1 MKVLMFIELK
11 NDLALEMDCSWS
23 NNTRRAD
30 CGSKSGMWANNATNR
45 VHGAN
50 KAAQRAECGQIMQRT
65 EFMVLIKRLIERN
78 VGK

>member
-30 CGSKSGMWANNATNR
+30 CGSKSGMWANNAKNR

-50 KAAQRAECGQIMQRT
+50 KAAHRAG
-65 EFMVLIKRLIERN
+65 
-78 VGK
+78 